1 METLKEIQGQKG
13 GISEWS
19 HASELGAETGE
30 ALRGHSAQETLH
42 MRNPR
47 PRRWR
52 QKNKVA
58 RTISHGGRAP
68 NTGLLPIR
76 LGDNGLLSALHPLC
90 PFPVPHTHT
99 SIVHSQRTAEPL
111 FSPLVLSKTR
121 LWSKNRLEPH
131 CVEPLKWSFSHHMLC
146 LTQMSPTGARVMKA
160 FTAP

>member
-1 METLKEIQGQKG
+1 METLKEVHGQKG

-30 ALRGHSAQETLH
+30 ALRGRSAQETLH

-58 RTISHGGRAP
+58 RTTSHGGGPPTQASC
-68 NTGLLPIR
+68 
-76 LGDNGLLSALHPLC
+76 LSAWGATDYSVPYTPFVCSLC
-90 PFPVPHTHT
+90 RTHA

-111 FSPLVLSKTR
+111 FSPLVPSKTR

-146 LTQMSPTGARVMKA
+146 LRQMSPTGARVMKA